1 MSAWT
6 VLKDLEKKKL
16 PDKECFYS
24 SVKDRTTVDNGK
36 KLDGHK
42 IDKDHLMCKK
52 FLKKFNMKNR
62 GDYHDY
68 YFCYELM
75 FLESLLTRA

>member
-24 SVKDRTTVDNGK
+24 SVKDRATGDNGK

-42 IDKDHLMCKK
+42 IDKDYLMCKK
-52 FLKKFNMKNR
+52 ILKKSNMKNI

-68 YFCYELM
+68 YFCY
-75 FLESLLTRA
+75 